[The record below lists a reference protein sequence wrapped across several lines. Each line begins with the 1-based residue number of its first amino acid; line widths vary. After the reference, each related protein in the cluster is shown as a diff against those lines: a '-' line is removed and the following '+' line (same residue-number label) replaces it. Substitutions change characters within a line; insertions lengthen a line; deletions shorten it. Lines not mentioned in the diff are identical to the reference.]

1 MTDFPTT
8 CAVVIFRV
16 KVSCITSLFWW
27 YYTLVIDL
35 IGQLRRHVI
44 GRLSVKLWCHWL
56 WRLVKL
62 LLKWL
67 LGSNLSQLYLAAC
80 ENSTINTFK
89 TLQVSSCRWEV
100 SVSKGKGMEWVHF
113 NFPPPLLPTDATGP
127 LLCWPIISN
136 EVTEWKKYCFI
147 LNSTDCVINYCLL
160 LTAITTKNI
169 IHQIYIIT
177 IPTINLHYKNR
188 GWIPAYSGMLVPAS

>member
-1 MTDFPTT
+1 MVLYSGYWPDWSIL
-8 CAVVIFRV
+8 AV
-16 KVSCITSLFWW
+16 C
-27 YYTLVIDL
+27 
-35 IGQLRRHVI
+35 QLSRDVI
-44 GRLSVKLWCHWL
+44 GYEHSSDYFWNDSC
-56 WRLVKL
+56 
-62 LLKWL
+62 

-80 ENSTINTFK
+80 ENSTVNTFK

-136 EVTEWKKYCFI
+136 EVNEWKKYCFI

-169 IHQIYIIT
+169 IHQIYIIA